1 MSDIKHTPGPWT
13 AIADIC
19 TVDDRDFQV
28 VEVRESGDF
37 RGGICRLQSAEHI
50 GGIDA
55 AETLA
60 NGALITAAPDLL
72 AALKQMRARYED
84 AVRSEYETSRGM
96 PDWFAGEVEAADAAI
111 AKAEGCK

>member
-13 AIADIC
+13 AIAEIC
-19 TVDDRDFQV
+19 DVDGRDFQV
-28 VEVRESGDF
+28 VEIREAGDF

-60 NGALITAAPDLL
+60 NGALIAAAPDLL
-72 AALKQMRARYED
+72 EALKWLRTCDE
-84 AVRSEYETSRGM
+84 RG
-96 PDWFAGEVEAADAAI
+96 DLGEAIAAADAAI
-111 AKAEGCK
+111 AKAEVRQ